1 MAGPE
6 IALITDTHI
15 GYKHGSK
22 LFHDY
27 MEGFYR
33 DTFLPTLRTRGIDT
47 VVHLGD
53 CFDNRKSVDTW
64 SIDWAKR
71 VLFDPLRDRCIETHV
86 IVGNHDSFYK
96 NTILVN
102 SPGLLLAEY
111 ENLRVHAEPGIRRIG
126 NQNCFIVPWICEE
139 NSSEVHKHIMSMAGT
154 LPYCF
159 GHFEFNGFK
168 ANENYICEHGF
179 NSDLFKNERVFSGH
193 FHTRSSNK
201 NIHYLGNPYQ
211 LNWNDYGAVR
221 GFHILNMDTDDLEFI
236 PNPVSMF
243 DKITYKEGMS
253 GDLSKYKSMYIKLIV
268 KESTNRDKLNKFI
281 SDLYDVGIHDL
292 KIVELF
298 NETQVEEELEVESV
312 STTTLIRNYVEA
324 LTIDVNKENVIAIM
338 NNLYKESSEV

>member
-1 MAGPE
+1 MAGPD

-33 DTFLPTLRTRGIDT
+33 DTFFKEIDDRGIDT

-71 VLFDPLRDRCIETHV
+71 VFFDPLRDRGIETHV

-96 NTILVN
+96 NTIKVN

-111 ENLRVHAEPGIRRIG
+111 GNLKVHEYPGIKRIG
-126 NQNCFIVPWICEE
+126 GQDCFVVPWICEE
-139 NSSEVHKHIMSMAGT
+139 NSEHVHKSLNSIAGT
-154 LPYCF
+154 LQYCF

-179 NSDLFKNERVFSGH
+179 NSDLFKHDRVFSGH
-193 FHTRSSNK
+193 FHTKSSNK

-221 GFHILNMDTDDLEFI
+221 GFHILNMDTDKLEFI

-243 DKITYKEGMS
+243 DKITYGEDTS
-253 GDLSKYKSMYIKLIV
+253 EDLSKYKNMYIKLIV
-268 KESTNRDKLNKFI
+268 KESTNHDKLNKFI

-292 KIVELF
+292 KVVELF
-298 NETQVEEELEVESV
+298 DETQVQEELEVESV

-324 LTIDVNKENVIAIM
+324 LTIDVNKENVISIM
-338 NNLYKESSEV
+338 NTLYRESSEV